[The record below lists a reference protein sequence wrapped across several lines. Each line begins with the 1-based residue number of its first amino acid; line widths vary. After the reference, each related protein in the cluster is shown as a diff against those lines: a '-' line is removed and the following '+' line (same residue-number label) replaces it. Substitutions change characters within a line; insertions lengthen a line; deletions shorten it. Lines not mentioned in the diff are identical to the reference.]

1 MPRTKSQT
9 IYDWKRYGLIYDDYD
24 ELYEVYIKTMNCG
37 HCNKEFTK
45 SNHRCMDHDHKT
57 GKFRNIV
64 CKSCNVCDSYI
75 KYPNG
80 YTDDDLKKKQQE
92 YRDTHKE
99 QSREYNK
106 NYKENNK
113 DKVKGLN
120 RIWDKKKTTCLC
132 GSVISNG
139 NKSDHLKTQKHLNNM
154 DKYME
159 NID

>member
-9 IYDWKRYGLIYDDYD
+9 IYNWKRYGLIYDDYG
-24 ELYEVYIKTMNCG
+24 ELYEIYIKTMECQ

-45 SNHRCMDHDHKT
+45 SNHRCMDHDHDT
-57 GKFRNIV
+57 GLFRKIV
-64 CKSCNVCDSYI
+64 CKACNVNDSYI
-75 KYPNG
+75 KYPDG
-80 YTDDDLKKKQQE
+80 FDLKKYQQE

-99 QSREYNK
+99 HSREYNK
-106 NYKENNK
+106 MYKQKNK
-113 DKVKGLN
+113 EEVKERN
-120 RIWDKKKTTCLC
+120 RKWGKQKITCLC

-154 DKYME
+154 DLYME